1 MDCLLESLSSRAQK
15 GSRFP
20 SKQDKDKTE
29 SRAQKESAQKYML
42 VGRTKYDAPA
52 IKRHPEITHLIEL
65 KALNSSINFNM
76 SGRPNQETTT
86 DHNRSVRPHQN
97 ETTYDLFEH
106 LFSDPYDLFE
116 HMCSVPHLL
125 KGTTET
131 TYDTSENMF
140 SGP

>member
-1 MDCLLESLSSRAQK
+1 
-15 GSRFP
+15 
-20 SKQDKDKTE
+20 
-29 SRAQKESAQKYML
+29 ML

-86 DHNRSVRPHQN
+86 DHNRSGRPHQN

-106 LFSDPYDLFE
+106 LFSGLYL
-116 HMCSVPHLL
+116 SNKQLR
-125 KGTTET
+125 TTERI
-131 TYDTSENMF
+131 YGLFAFRPLLFKNNNRNNLRF
-140 SGP
+140 V